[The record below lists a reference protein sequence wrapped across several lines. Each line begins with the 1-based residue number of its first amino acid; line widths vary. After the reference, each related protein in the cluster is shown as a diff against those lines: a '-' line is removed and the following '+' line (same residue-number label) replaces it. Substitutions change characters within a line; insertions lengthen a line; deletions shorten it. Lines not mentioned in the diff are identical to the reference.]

1 MNRDFTRACICG
13 AIFFLMACTHWE
25 SYQLPT
31 TPTPALPSSLRVSA
45 PGRGSTVL
53 AAPFV
58 RGDTLYGRYRG
69 IIVGIARHAIDRVE
83 RPRLNGLRVWMKKL
97 VNSCRERRV
106 SLRLT
111 VQARLAST

>member
-53 AAPFV
+53 AAPYV

-69 IIVGIARHAIDRVE
+69 NIVGIARHAIDRVQ
-83 RPRLNGLRVWMKKL
+83 RPRLDGLRTGA
-97 VNSCRERRV
+97 
-106 SLRLT
+106 T
-111 VQARLAST
+111 VMGSVAGWIALGLLGGGWE